1 MALDVSSMDLVLNG
15 EAYRHNGQATI
26 ADLLREC
33 EAAVGR
39 TAVMVNGDI
48 VRKGDFDTVRLA
60 DGDRVEL
67 IMITA
72 GG

>member
-1 MALDVSSMDLVLNG
+1 MDLVVNG
-15 EAYRHNGQATI
+15 EAYRHNEEATI

-33 EAAVGR
+33 RAEAGR

-48 VRKGDFDTVRLA
+48 VRKSNFETVRLS
-60 DGDRVEL
+60 DGDHVEL
-67 IMITA
+67 IVIAA

>member
-1 MALDVSSMDLVLNG
+1 MDLVVNG
-15 EAYRHNGQATI
+15 ESYRQNGQATI

-33 EAAVGR
+33 PAEAGR
-39 TAVMVNGDI
+39 TAVMVNGDV
-48 VRKGDFDTVRLA
+48 VRKSSFDAVRLS

-67 IMITA
+67 IVIAA

>member
-1 MALDVSSMDLVLNG
+1 MNLVVNG

-33 EAAVGR
+33 HAEAGR

-48 VRKGDFDTVRLA
+48 VRKGSFDSVSLSE
-60 DGDRVEL
+60 GDRVEL
-67 IMITA
+67 IVIAA

>member
-1 MALDVSSMDLVLNG
+1 MDLVLNG
-15 EAYRHNGQATI
+15 EAYRHTGQATI
-26 ADLLREC
+26 AELLREC
-33 EAAVGR
+33 QAEPRR

-48 VRKGDFDTVRLA
+48 VRKGDFDTVRLS

>member
-1 MALDVSSMDLVLNG
+1 MDLVLNG
-15 EAYRHNGQATI
+15 EAYRHTGQATI
-26 ADLLREC
+26 AELLREC
-33 EAAVGR
+33 QAEPRR

-48 VRKGDFDTVRLA
+48 VRKRDFDTVRLA
-60 DGDRVEL
+60 EGDHVEL

>member
-1 MALDVSSMDLVLNG
+1 MDLVLNG
-15 EAYRHNGQATI
+15 EAYRHTGQATI
-26 ADLLREC
+26 AELLREC
-33 EAAVGR
+33 QAEPRR

-48 VRKGDFDTVRLA
+48 VPKSSFDIVRLS